1 MEQMEI
7 LWNEQRADVAFFRI
21 MLTTFLLR
29 VVIGTNPAQAEERLQ
44 ELQNGVMDVVARMQA
59 SPADQGENRM
69 KQLVSMRAEHFFL
82 DLKEVLSQT
91 RSKTGEAGRN

>member
-1 MEQMEI
+1 MDPMEI

-21 MLTTFLLR
+21 MLTTFLVR
-29 VVIGTNPAQAEERLQ
+29 VIAANPATAEERLQ
-44 ELQNGVMDVVARMQA
+44 DLQNGVMDVVNRMQA

-69 KQLVSMRAEHFFL
+69 KALVSMRAEHFFL
-82 DLKEVLSQT
+82 DLREVISQT